1 MQVIPTDY
9 TSFSDEKLVELAKS
23 GNEKATNSLLTRMQ
37 PFVFYIAKAY
47 ENKGIELA
55 DLTQE
60 GMIALIK
67 ALRTYNSEMNVKFK
81 TYANSCINN
90 HLSSTIRRLY
100 RKRQIPIDKIISINK
115 VSLQNTVSGPEDL
128 FIENET
134 GSDLMGKLRTQLSD
148 LEFEIFK
155 KYLSGYSA
163 AEIADNLGI
172 NVKSVSNALY
182 RIRQKFHS
190 LNK

>member
-1 MQVIPTDY
+1 MQVIPY
-9 TSFSDEKLVELAKS
+9 NYSSFCDEKLVEFAKS
-23 GNEKATNSLLTRMQ
+23 GDEKATNVLLLRMK
-37 PFVFYIAKAY
+37 PVVFNSAKAY
-47 ENKGIELA
+47 ENKSVELA

-67 ALRTYNSEMNVKFK
+67 AIRTYNSGENAKFK
-81 TYANSCINN
+81 TYAKSCINH

-100 RKRQIPIDKIISINK
+100 RKKQIPQDKLISINK

-128 FIENET
+128 FIENES
-134 GSDLMGKLRTQLSD
+134 GSDLMGKLKAEFSE

-155 KYLSGYSA
+155 KYLSGYSV
-163 AEIADNLGI
+163 AEIADIFGI